1 VVASFLSAMK
11 LINENMENSIPWKI
25 IKKQLKG
32 EINSQEEI
40 ELHLWIN
47 ASEVNSLIYEEI
59 MLDSSFKQDLVKGK
73 WENIN
78 QEWYSFRDS
87 LKPAKPNIVFTKS
100 VFYTISGVAASILL
114 ILSIGFGLFYNRYNK
129 EISLN
134 TTGTYYVYSPRGQR
148 THVILPDKSSV
159 WLNAESSLE
168 YSVAY
173 NRENREVTLKGE
185 AFFEVSKNPE
195 KPFIVNA
202 ADTKV
207 KAYGTKFNVKAY
219 PTEKYVEAIL
229 IEGSIGISTR
239 TGSDRETKEI
249 FLKPKEKYRYENLA
263 FIEKENRIKPK
274 DSISHQ
280 KSDIDS
286 SLLKPKILVDK
297 IENAERETLWK
308 DGKIV
313 FNNETFAELA
323 VKMERWFDI
332 KIHFEDE
339 ELKNFRFTGQ
349 FNNETINQAFEALK
363 LASQNK
369 CYYKIEF
376 RDVKIFLN
384 NKK

>member
-1 VVASFLSAMK
+1 ML
-11 LINENMENSIPWKI
+11 LINEDMENSIPWKI

-32 EINSQEEI
+32 EINPQEEN
-40 ELHLWIN
+40 ELHMWIN
-47 ASEVNSLIYEEI
+47 ASEANNLIYEEI
-59 MLDSSFKQDLVKGK
+59 MLDGSLKQDIVKGK

-87 LKPAKPNIVFTKS
+87 LKPAKPKLIITKS
-100 VFYTISGVAASILL
+100 LFYTVSGFAACILV
-114 ILSIGFGLFYNRYNK
+114 ILSIGFGLYYNRYNN
-129 EISLN
+129 EISMN
-134 TTGTYYVYSPRGQR
+134 SSGTYYVYSPRGQR
-148 THVILPDKSSV
+148 THVVLPDKSSV

-202 ADTKV
+202 ADTRV

-229 IEGSIGISTR
+229 IEGSIGISRKTD
-239 TGSDRETKEI
+239 SNREDKEI
-249 FLKPKEKYRYENLA
+249 FLKPKEKYRYENPA
-263 FIEKENRIKPK
+263 FIEKEEMIQPR
-274 DSISHQ
+274 DSILYQ
-280 KSDIDS
+280 KSVIDS
-286 SLLKPKILVDK
+286 SLVKPKILVDK

-308 DGKIV
+308 DGKIS

-323 VKMERWFDI
+323 IKMERWFDI

-349 FNNETINQAFEALK
+349 FNNETINQAFDALK

-369 CYYKIEF
+369 CFYKIEF

-384 NKK
+384 KKK